1 MVLHTSLMCHASVYN
16 PVSFDLHDIID
27 ILQLYRVRHIVDYYS
42 SRHKTLS
49 EELTSWWQGQAD
61 FKTKRALAESLKVHP
76 DTIGNYFSGRKFPK
90 GDVARRLWEITKIAC
105 LEHGTVSESS
115 LSVAPLPSQ
124 DYHSKNGSEVMQRK
138 APREPLEMGDRYTER
153 SIVISLQRTSCPLC
167 GHIIRE
173 FRDCANCG
181 QHFTWANIPLEQH
194 GLS

>member
-1 MVLHTSLMCHASVYN
+1 
-16 PVSFDLHDIID
+16 
-27 ILQLYRVRHIVDYYS
+27 VDYYS

-105 LEHGTVSESS
+105 LEHGTVSESP
-115 LSVAPLPSQ
+115 LSIAPLPSQ
-124 DYHSKNGSEVMQRK
+124 SRVAAPMPEDPDTTGLPGFKDDYDSKNSGDVMKRK
-138 APREPLEMGDRYTER
+138 APREAPREATKKGDRYTER
-153 SIVISLQRTSCPLC
+153 SIVVSFQRTICPLC

-181 QHFTWANIPLEQH
+181 QHFTWANVPLEQD
-194 GLS
+194 GLSRRLLDSR

>member
-1 MVLHTSLMCHASVYN
+1 M
-16 PVSFDLHDIID
+16 
-27 ILQLYRVRHIVDYYS
+27 DYYS

-124 DYHSKNGSEVMQRK
+124 DFHSKNGSEVMQRK
-138 APREPLEMGDRYTER
+138 ALREAFKKGDRYTER
-153 SIVISLQRTSCPLC
+153 SIVVSLQRISCPLC
-167 GHIIRE
+167 GHIIRV
-173 FRDCANCG
+173 FRSCANCG
-181 QHFTWANIPLEQH
+181 QHFTWANVPLEQH
-194 GLS
+194 GLSQGLVDSR